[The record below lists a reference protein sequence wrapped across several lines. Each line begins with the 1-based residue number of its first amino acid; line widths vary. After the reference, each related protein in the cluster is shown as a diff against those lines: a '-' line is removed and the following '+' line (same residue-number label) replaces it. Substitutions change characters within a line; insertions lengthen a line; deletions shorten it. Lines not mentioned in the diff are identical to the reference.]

1 MKSSSAS
8 FLAIA
13 VVLLGL
19 VTTGLIF
26 SSGIAYA
33 LLVITIT
40 VGLASALFAAQ
51 NVLNQ
56 IEELRQD
63 IAMLQ
68 KEATRNFSTLANSTK
83 DLKLDFS
90 SKASEIISSAVANIS
105 TQPANSG
112 VISLP
117 LSTNPEPTP
126 STLTSRKETFTPT
139 AAKEISTPILSTP
152 GFQAVQ
158 NTTNLNLD
166 DPNRTNASVNTP
178 KSAITSPNQAV
189 SNTSSHDMESTQS
202 FLPSSSSINQSAW
215 ATPNNPPVESS
226 ENLSPD
232 ATLGFASSPIP
243 PVDLNRV
250 NEYLEQPKT
259 PSKTHS
265 KIKKR
270 YSTFAGLSL
279 NEGGQELNQYK
290 EDLLTPPPAPPPPS
304 QLKKKRYSTFAG
316 LALSEPPKISE
327 KAENLAKSSIAPYP
341 SSAKAPSS
349 LTPSTVTNL
358 GFSKNT
364 DGTGVSQE
372 ELINE
377 QANINVQAPKPSPT
391 KGVRKRY
398 QTFMGLSLSKTPQ
411 PMKRFEEP
419 AFTDATA
426 PLSTSVPSAASFKA
440 PAPSAMQ
447 AAINRGQQGNLVDG
461 FCSLCGSPQA
471 AANDYASSGSEPEFC
486 WYCGA
491 KLRN

>member
-26 SSGIAYA
+26 SSGIAYT
-33 LLVITIT
+33 LLVVTIT

-68 KEATRNFSTLANSTK
+68 KEATRNFSTLTNSTK

-105 TQPANSG
+105 TQPTNSG

-117 LSTNPEPTP
+117 LSANPEPTP
-126 STLTSRKETFTPT
+126 LNLTSRKE
-139 AAKEISTPILSTP
+139 ISPPVLSTP
-152 GFQAVQ
+152 SFQPVQ

-166 DPNRTNASVNTP
+166 DPNRTNASVNAP

-189 SNTSSHDMESTQS
+189 SHTSSHDMESTQS
-202 FLPSSSSINQSAW
+202 FLPSSSSINQAGWSA
-215 ATPNNPPVESS
+215 PNNNPPVETS

-232 ATLGFASSPIP
+232 ATLGFASSQIP

-279 NEGGQELNQYK
+279 NESGQDLNQYK

-316 LALSEPPKISE
+316 LSLNEPPKAPE
-327 KAENLAKSSIAPYP
+327 KAENLAKNSIAPYP
-341 SSAKAPSS
+341 SPSKSANS

-372 ELINE
+372 DLINE
-377 QANINVQAPKPSPT
+377 QANINVPMPKPSPT

-411 PMKRFEEP
+411 PIKRLEEP
-419 AFTDATA
+419 AFMDATA

>member
-33 LLVITIT
+33 LLVVTIT

-51 NVLNQ
+51 NILNQ

-117 LSTNPEPTP
+117 LSTNSEA
-126 STLTSRKETFTPT
+126 TFTPVAT
-139 AAKEISTPILSTP
+139 RKESFTPAKELSSPILSTP
-152 GFQAVQ
+152 SQ

-178 KSAITSPNQAV
+178 KSPITSPNQAV
-189 SNTSSHDMESTQS
+189 SHTASHDMESTQS
-202 FLPSSSSINQSAW
+202 FLPSSSSINQAGW
-215 ATPNNPPVESS
+215 TAPNSNPPIETS

-279 NEGGQELNQYK
+279 NEGNQELNQYK
-290 EDLLTPPPAPPPPS
+290 EDLLTPPPAPPPPN

-316 LALSEPPKISE
+316 LSLNEPPKVAE
-327 KAENLAKSSIAPYP
+327 KAENLAKNSIAPYP
-341 SSAKAPSS
+341 APSKAANS

-377 QANINVQAPKPSPT
+377 QANINVPMPKPSPT

-419 AFTDATA
+419 AFMDATA

>member
-26 SSGIAYA
+26 SNGIAYA
-33 LLVITIT
+33 LLVVTIT
-40 VGLASALFAAQ
+40 VGLASALFAVQ

-68 KEATRNFSTLANSTK
+68 KEATRNFSSLANSTK

-105 TQPANSG
+105 TQPTNSG

-117 LSTNPEPTP
+117 LSTNPEPTFTP
-126 STLTSRKETFTPT
+126 VATRKESFTQTP
-139 AAKEISTPILSTP
+139 AKEISSPMLNNPS
-152 GFQAVQ
+152 FQPVQ

-166 DPNRTNASVNTP
+166 DPNRTNASVAP
-178 KSAITSPNQAV
+178 KSTITSPNQAV
-189 SNTSSHDMESTQS
+189 SHTSSHDMESTQS
-202 FLPSSSSINQSAW
+202 FLPSSSSISQAPWTAPN
-215 ATPNNPPVESS
+215 NNPPVETS

-259 PSKTHS
+259 PSKTHG

-279 NEGGQELNQYK
+279 NESGQDLNQYK

-316 LALSEPPKISE
+316 LSLTEPPKV
-327 KAENLAKSSIAPYP
+327 AENLAKNSIAPYP
-341 SSAKAPSS
+341 AASKAA
-349 LTPSTVTNL
+349 TPSTVTNL

-364 DGTGVSQE
+364 EATGVSQE
-372 ELINE
+372 DLINE
-377 QANINVQAPKPSPT
+377 QANINMPVPKPSPT

-419 AFTDATA
+419 AFMDATA